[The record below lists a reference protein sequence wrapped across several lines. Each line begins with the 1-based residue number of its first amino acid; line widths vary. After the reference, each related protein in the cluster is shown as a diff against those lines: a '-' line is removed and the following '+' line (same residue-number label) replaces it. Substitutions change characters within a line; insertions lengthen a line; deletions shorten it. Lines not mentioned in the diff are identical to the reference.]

1 MPGVGKTHF
10 LQAIFLSSLQK
21 SRRMQTHT
29 HSKLIWTKLSR
40 TLAQNLG
47 TCQQTP
53 HLAQGTTSRLTVVV
67 TAPGSGS
74 SPWPVLS
81 EAGVHNHVTGP
92 PPADRYTP
100 CLSSPPPPTSVLCLL
115 LRLMFHPKPD
125 FSFLFH
131 FVDQPSPGQPSH
143 PPPSSQEWAHRQGLV
158 LVLS

>member
-74 SPWPVLS
+74 SPRPVLS

-125 FSFLFH
+125 FSFVFH
-131 FVDQPSPGQPSH
+131 FVDQPSP
-143 PPPSSQEWAHRQGLV
+143 
-158 LVLS
+158 

>member
-1 MPGVGKTHF
+1 MGKTHF
-10 LQAIFLSSLQK
+10 LRAIFLSRLQK
-21 SRRMQTHT
+21 SHRMQTHT
-29 HSKLIWTKLSR
+29 GSKLIWTRPSR
-40 TLAQNLG
+40 TLTEKLG

-74 SPWPVLS
+74 GSRPVIS
-81 EAGVHNHVTGP
+81 EAGFHNRVMGP
-92 PPADRYTP
+92 PPAVRYTP
-100 CLSSPPPPTSVLCLL
+100 CLSSPPPPTFTRCLL

-131 FVDQPSPGQPSH
+131 FVDQPSPWQPFH
-143 PPPSSQEWAHRQGLV
+143 PPTSSQEWAHRQGLV